1 MTVFATVDSLLAGLL
16 TRAWRELQRVNPLA
30 PAPRV
35 QRRYPRGVCP
45 VCGRAFAV
53 TSRGVY
59 KHRCRPAVIQAD
71 TMRRSTAGRGAL
83 GASEASP
90 SADTEIRGGTCDL

>member
-1 MTVFATVDSLLAGLL
+1 MLTVFATAQTLL
-16 TRAWRELQRVNPLA
+16 TGLVRRLLRAHSLA

-45 VCGRAFAV
+45 VCGGAFAV

-71 TMRRSTAGRGAL
+71 TMRRPTASPGAL
-83 GASEASP
+83 GASETGP
-90 SADTEIRGGTCDL
+90 SAGPEAA